1 MTRTIRLGR
10 SREPSDTVQPEIIF
24 NEFIDWLD
32 AGLLTE
38 VYRAITGTDTV
49 LAGDYTVN
57 ATSGTFTLT
66 LLTAVGRQGK
76 IYNLKNSG
84 TGLITLAT
92 TSGQTIDDDASGTL
106 TLTQYENLQ
115 VQSDGANWII
125 L

>member
-1 MTRTIRLGR
+1 MSRTPRLDR
-10 SREPSDTVQPEIIF
+10 SLEPEDTAQAFIIF
-24 NEFIDWLD
+24 NEFINWLED
-32 AGLLTE
+32 GLLTE
-38 VYRAITGTDTV
+38 TYRAITGTDTV

-84 TGLITLAT
+84 TGVVTLAT
-92 TSGQTIDDDASGTL
+92 TSGQTIDGEASGAL
-106 TLTQYENLQ
+106 TLTQYANLQ
-115 VQSDGANWII
+115 VQSTGSDWII

>member
-1 MTRTIRLGR
+1 MSRTTRLNL
-10 SREPSDTVQPEIIF
+10 SLEPEDTAQAFIIF
-24 NEFIDWLD
+24 NEFINWLE

-38 VYRAITGTDTV
+38 TYREITGTDTV

-76 IYNLKNSG
+76 VYNLKNSG
-84 TGLITLAT
+84 TGVVTLAT
-92 TSGQTIDDDASGTL
+92 TSGQTIDDEASGAL
-106 TLTQYENLQ
+106 TLTQYANLQ
-115 VQSDGANWII
+115 VQSTGSDWII

>member
-1 MTRTIRLGR
+1 MSRTTRLNL
-10 SREPSDTVQPEIIF
+10 SLEPEDTAQAFIIF
-24 NEFIDWLD
+24 NEFINWLED
-32 AGLLTE
+32 GLLTE
-38 VYRAITGTDTV
+38 TYRAITGTDTV

-84 TGLITLAT
+84 TGVVTLAT
-92 TSGQTIDDDASGTL
+92 TSGQTIDDEASGAL
-106 TLTQYENLQ
+106 TLNQYDNLQ
-115 VQSDGANWII
+115 VQSDGVNWLI

>member
-1 MTRTIRLGR
+1 MSRTTRLNR
-10 SREPSDTVQPEIIF
+10 SLEPADTAQAFIIF
-24 NEFIDWLD
+24 NEFINWLD
-32 AGLLTE
+32 DGLLVET
-38 VYRAITGTDTV
+38 YRAITGTDTV

-84 TGLITLAT
+84 TGVVTIAT
-92 TSGQTIDDDASGTL
+92 TSGQTIDDEASGAL
-106 TLTQYENLQ
+106 TLTQYANLQ
-115 VQSDGANWII
+115 VQSTSTNWII

>member
-1 MTRTIRLGR
+1 MSRTTRLNL
-10 SREPSDTVQPEIIF
+10 SLEPEDTAQAFIIF
-24 NEFIDWLD
+24 NEFINWLED
-32 AGLLTE
+32 GLLTE
-38 VYRAITGTDTV
+38 VYRAITGTGTV

-84 TGLITLAT
+84 TGVITLAT
-92 TSGQTIDDDASGTL
+92 TSGQTIDGQASGDL
-106 TLTQYENLQ
+106 TLNQYDNLQ
-115 VQSDGANWII
+115 VQSDGANWNI